1 MKVGV
6 VYCGKSILKPILIR
20 NVNRKGR
27 GGEEMGDRGV
37 VLFFTAIIILNP
49 LFNSNDNFK
58 KSRGGGGNLSR
69 QYYFEPPL

>member
-1 MKVGV
+1 
-6 VYCGKSILKPILIR
+6 
-20 NVNRKGR
+20 
-27 GGEEMGDRGV
+27 MGDRGV

-49 LFNSNDNFK
+49 LFNSNDNLK